1 MRGMFVPVVGLALG
15 RLLRAGLV
23 EFNRFRDREKHAIVA
38 ETRPSQMK
46 NIYDVMR
53 QKELEIERL
62 KKEIEALRVVAPML
76 EDKDTVAASPA
87 KTYSA
92 TQQNNNEP
100 VIAAETG
107 KAARVWP

>member
-1 MRGMFVPVVGLALG
+1 
-15 RLLRAGLV
+15 
-23 EFNRFRDREKHAIVA
+23 
-38 ETRPSQMK
+38 MK
-46 NIYDVMR
+46 NIYDVIR

-76 EDKDTVAASPA
+76 EDKETAREVASPSLA

-92 TQQNNNEP
+92 TQQSSEP
-100 VIAAETG
+100 VITGETG

>member
-1 MRGMFVPVVGLALG
+1 
-15 RLLRAGLV
+15 
-23 EFNRFRDREKHAIVA
+23 
-38 ETRPSQMK
+38 MK

-76 EDKDTVAASPA
+76 EEKEPAREIAASASPA
-87 KTYSA
+87 KTYSS
-92 TQQNNNEP
+92 TQQSNEP
-100 VIAAETG
+100 VIGADTG

>member
-1 MRGMFVPVVGLALG
+1 
-15 RLLRAGLV
+15 
-23 EFNRFRDREKHAIVA
+23 
-38 ETRPSQMK
+38 MK

-76 EDKDTVAASPA
+76 EDKEPSREIAASQGKP
-87 KTYSA
+87 YSS
-92 TQQNNNEP
+92 TQQNEP
-100 VIAAETG
+100 VIAGDTG

>member
-1 MRGMFVPVVGLALG
+1 
-15 RLLRAGLV
+15 
-23 EFNRFRDREKHAIVA
+23 
-38 ETRPSQMK
+38 MK

-76 EDKDTVAASPA
+76 EDKEPTIAASSPG
-87 KTYSA
+87 KPYSSA
-92 TQQNNNEP
+92 QQGNEP
-100 VIAAETG
+100 VIAADTG

>member
-1 MRGMFVPVVGLALG
+1 
-15 RLLRAGLV
+15 
-23 EFNRFRDREKHAIVA
+23 
-38 ETRPSQMK
+38 MK

-53 QKELEIERL
+53 QKELEIDRL

-76 EDKDTVAASPA
+76 EDKEPVREIASSSPA

-92 TQQNNNEP
+92 AQPSTEP
-100 VIAAETG
+100 AIAADTG